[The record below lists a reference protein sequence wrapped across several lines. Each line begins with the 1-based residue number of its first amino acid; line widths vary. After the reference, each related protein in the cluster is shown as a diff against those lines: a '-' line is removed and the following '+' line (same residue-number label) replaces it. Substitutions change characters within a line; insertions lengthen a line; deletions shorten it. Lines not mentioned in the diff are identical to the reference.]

1 MVVFVLGRG
10 AAERRAGG
18 RPRVRTGVVAVLGLA
33 LAAAA
38 CSRGGSER
46 VASSGIDPS
55 TGTRASPRV
64 VANGPIP
71 KGGGVYKVGVPYQ
84 VAGRWYHPR
93 IDPAYDRTGIA
104 SWYGDDFHGRKTAN
118 GEIYDM
124 WALSAAHP
132 TMPLPSYAWV
142 TNLANGR
149 TILVR
154 VNDRGPYAHDRI
166 IDMSRRAARALGFEH
181 HGTTQVRVRYA
192 GGAPMDGND
201 ARERQH
207 LASQPWASDGAIA
220 ANGSGR
226 SPAWPGRSGLGAA
239 DREIFPVAVD
249 ETPLPLR

>member
-1 MVVFVLGRG
+1 M
-10 AAERRAGG
+10 RAG
-18 RPRVRTGVVAVLGLA
+18 VVVVLGLA
-33 LAAAA
+33 VVAAA
-38 CSRGGSER
+38 CSRGGSDR
-46 VASSGIDPS
+46 VASSGIDPA

-93 IDPAYDRTGIA
+93 IDPAYDRTGVA

-142 TNLANGR
+142 TNMANGR

-166 IDMSRRAARALGFEH
+166 IDLSRRSARALGFEH

-207 LASQPWASDGAIA
+207 LAAQPWASDGAVA
-220 ANGSGR
+220 SNGSGR
-226 SPAWPGRSGLGAA
+226 PAAWPPRSGLGAA
-239 DREIFPVAVD
+239 DREIFPAAVD
-249 ETPLPLR
+249 ETPLALR

>member
-1 MVVFVLGRG
+1 MLAVVCG
-10 AAERRAGG
+10 
-18 RPRVRTGVVAVLGLA
+18 A

-38 CSRGGSER
+38 CSRGGSDR
-46 VASSGIDPS
+46 VASSGLEPA

-64 VANGPIP
+64 VAQGPIP

-84 VAGRWYHPR
+84 VGGRWYHPR

-104 SWYGDDFHGRKTAN
+104 SWYGDDFHGRRTAN

-124 WALSAAHP
+124 AALSAAHP

-166 IDMSRRAARALGFEH
+166 IDMSRRAARALGFES

-207 LASQPWASDGAIA
+207 LAAQPWARDGEIA
-220 ANGSGR
+220 SSSSGR
-226 SPAWPGRSGLGAA
+226 AAGWPMRSSLGVS
-239 DREIFPVAVD
+239 DREISPAAVD
-249 ETPLPLR
+249 ETAPALR